1 MQRFLDVVFA
11 GCALLLLSPLLVPLI
26 VALRMTGEG
35 EVFFT
40 QTRIGREGA
49 TFGLLKFATML
60 KNSPNMG
67 TGTVTVRNDPRILP
81 FGGLLRRTKINE
93 LPQLWN
99 VVRGDMSLI
108 GPRPLTRQTFDAYSA
123 EVKAVVV
130 QVRPGLSGL
139 ASVVLRGEEDLLPEE
154 GAMAFYANVIAPY
167 KGELERWYV
176 AHQGIGTYLLLI
188 FATVAAVLRP
198 QAGTVWRLFPALSP
212 PPDDLRE
219 ALAYPVAARA

>member
-1 MQRFLDVVFA
+1 MQRLLDVLFA
-11 GCALLLLSPLLVPLI
+11 GLALLALSPLLAPLI
-26 VALRMTGEG
+26 VALRLTGEG

-40 QTRIGREGA
+40 QTRIGREGE

-67 TGTVTVRNDPRILP
+67 TGTVTVKDDPRILP

-108 GPRPLTRQTFDAYSA
+108 GPRPLTRQTFDAYTP
-123 EVKAVVV
+123 EVQAIVTR
-130 QVRPGLSGL
+130 VRPGLSGL
-139 ASVVLRGEEDLLPEE
+139 ASVVLRGEEDLLPQEN
-154 GAMAFYANVIAPY
+154 AMAFYASVIAPY

-176 AHQGIGTYLLLI
+176 AHQGVGTYLLLI
-188 FATVAAVLRP
+188 LATVAAVALPR
-198 QAGTVWRLFPALSP
+198 AGAIWRLFPALPAP
-212 PPDDLRE
+212 PERLRE
-219 ALAYPVAARA
+219 ALAYPR